1 VGVGVKKKGRWWWLV
16 FFLLIFS
23 FCFWGVVVMVV
34 MVLCAF
40 FDVTDERWNV
50 LVLHLGFVFRFF
62 FCDVMT

>member
-1 VGVGVKKKGRWWWLV
+1 VVVVV

-34 MVLCAF
+34 IVLFGF